1 MSSVKSRTTSLQ
13 IMPKRSRN
21 SEDINPLSSARSKSG
36 GGSNTNSNNDQ
47 HTSNL
52 WHRKSGAGYK
62 LFIDYYSAQP
72 LGVVVPIDNGVDK
85 HNESAIQNKG
95 MSRAAA
101 KRRRQKQKKKEKK
114 PSSDVKE
121 VNCKREDGIS
131 NTESTNTHQQQ
142 EYQHK
147 FDVSHTLV
155 QTFNSTTKNNNQHL
169 HMTKFIHALSRPLP
183 LTLRF
188 RQHNIEDDEQH
199 QQSVELKKELA
210 TNYSNLIAPVS
221 YDPSN
226 SIYQSTPNSNLSKS
240 NLKKISPKLKELIVE
255 GSMNGTLA
263 RQELGSMLPVLSLS
277 ACGAM
282 KKGSKVLDLCAS
294 PGSKTLQALEIVCG
308 NNTSSSTN
316 KKGRIIA
323 NDVHSK
329 RLESLRDAVL
339 RSGMPT
345 SSTSRITYTNFDASV
360 FPLPRSGKLFD
371 AIVCDVPCGGDGTI
385 RKDKFILPMWSPNIS
400 NSIHGLQL
408 KILLRALEL
417 VKVGGVVCY
426 STCSLNPVEDEAVVS
441 AAFRNREDDDS
452 ETAFELLEWPQDLLP
467 GFIRRPGVTDW
478 KVAYYDQDKESKDD
492 EDDDFGSLSFVDTY
506 DQALSIGMPDIKS
519 TFWPN
524 LTENR
529 RLRLD
534 RCTRLLPQDQDT
546 GGFFVALIKRIR

>member
-1 MSSVKSRTTSLQ
+1 
-13 IMPKRSRN
+13 MPKRSRN
-21 SEDINPLSSARSKSG
+21 SEDINPLSSARSYSSG
-36 GGSNTNSNNDQ
+36 GGSNTNSNDYDQ

-72 LGVVVPIDNGVDK
+72 LGLIDHGDDK
-85 HNESAIQNKG
+85 DYTNNESVVSSSVSGRG

-101 KRRRQKQKKKEKK
+101 KRRRQKQRKKKQN
-114 PSSDVKE
+114 DVGQGD
-121 VNCKREDGIS
+121 CKTKDDVS
-131 NTESTNTHQQQ
+131 NTESATTHQRHCQQ
-142 EYQHK
+142 QQQHV
-147 FDVSHTLV
+147 DASHPLV
-155 QTFNSTTKNNNQHL
+155 QTFNSTTKDNNQHL

-188 RQHNIEDDEQH
+188 RQHNVEDDEQKE
-199 QQSVELKKELA
+199 QSIQLKQELA
-210 TNYSNLIAPVS
+210 TNYSSLITPVL

-226 SIYQSTPNSNLSKS
+226 SIYQSTSNSNLSKS

-263 RQELGSMLPVLSLS
+263 RQELGSMLPVLCLS

-282 KKGSKVLDLCAS
+282 KSGSKVLDLCAS

-308 NNTSSSTN
+308 NTN
-316 KKGRIIA
+316 NGSGTKKGRIIA

-345 SSTSRITYTNFDASV
+345 SYTSRITYTNFDASV

-371 AIVCDVPCGGDGTI
+371 AIICDVPCGGDGTI

-408 KILLRALEL
+408 QILLRALDL
-417 VKVGGVVCY
+417 VKIGGVVCY

-441 AAFRNREDDDS
+441 AALRSKEDDS

-478 KVAYYDQDKESKDD
+478 KVAYYDQDKESIND

-506 DQALSIGMPDIKS
+506 EHAVSVQMPDIKS

-524 LTENR
+524 LAENR
-529 RLRLD
+529 RMRLD
-534 RCTRLLPQDQDT
+534 RCTRLLPPDQDT
-546 GGFFVALIKRIR
+546 GGFFLALIKRIR

>member
-1 MSSVKSRTTSLQ
+1 
-13 IMPKRSRN
+13 MPKRSRN
-21 SEDINPLSSARSKSG
+21 SEDINPLSSARSNSSGGG
-36 GGSNTNSNNDQ
+36 GGSNTNSNSYDQ

-72 LGVVVPIDNGVDK
+72 LGVVGVDTDTTN
-85 HNESAIQNKG
+85 NESTTSSISGGG
-95 MSRAAA
+95 MSRAAL
-101 KRRRQKQKKKEKK
+101 KRRRQKQKKKKK
-114 PSSDVKE
+114 PSSDDGGQDDS
-121 VNCKREDGIS
+121 KREDGVS
-131 NTESTNTHQQQ
+131 NNTSTTTQKRHQQQ
-142 EYQHK
+142 V
-147 FDVSHTLV
+147 DASHPLV
-155 QTFNSTTKNNNQHL
+155 QVFNSTTKDNNQHL

-188 RQHNIEDDEQH
+188 RQHNIEDDEQKE
-199 QQSVELKKELA
+199 QSVELKKELA
-210 TNYSNLIAPVS
+210 ANYSNLISPVL

-226 SIYQSTPNSNLSKS
+226 SIYQSTSNSNLSKS

-263 RQELGSMLPVLSLS
+263 RQELGSMLPVLCLS

-282 KKGSKVLDLCAS
+282 KAGSKVLDLCAS

-308 NNTSSSTN
+308 NNTNNGSST

-329 RLESLRDAVL
+329 RLDSLRDAVL

-345 SSTSRITYTNFDASV
+345 SYTSRITYTNFDASI
-360 FPLPRSGKLFD
+360 FPSPKSEKLFD

-408 KILLRALEL
+408 KILLRALDL

-441 AAFRNREDDDS
+441 AALRNREDDDDS
-452 ETAFELLEWPQDLLP
+452 KTAFELLEWPQDLLP

-478 KVAYYDQDKESKDD
+478 KVAYYDQDKKSIDD

-506 DQALSIGMPDIKS
+506 EHAVSVGMSDIKS

-524 LTENR
+524 LTKNR
-529 RLRLD
+529 HLRLD

-546 GGFFVALIKRIR
+546 GGFFLVLIKRTR